1 MKSFKEF
8 LMEADGQDNDVQ
20 NLKILNDL
28 KDFFNNF
35 NATEKDKDINQ
46 EIIAKYLICKSII
59 KKDRDGEDTFG
70 LKIEDSNKYLQ
81 ELKEECRKLLTINSE
96 ASANS
101 DLAKKIKSINEYI
114 LEKYKKQKLGSLLL
128 NKGDIK
134 IDQDMSF
141 ADFISKAEEKINE
154 KLNATKQDEQK
165 NKSPTGDGPIPPNVP
180 DPHNDTKEDGG
191 NGDNLPPTKDD
202 NDHNSGNSG
211 NGGNSEN
218 YGTTRQGSY
227 LGRFTSAQMED
238 IMSGNEDKIANAL
251 GVMAKA
257 AKDRCDEL
265 LRQVKEKVEKNSKY
279 LEEEEIAQKVL
290 WENIFN
296 RLPKQTK
303 LKVQKQHGTES
314 IYKDKDNQKLT
325 EIINK
330 YKAQIDNLVKTTVDN
345 CQPLGEKLHA
355 FSTSAKMEDK
365 LKEQLRMNVR
375 NFTNKL
381 YDITLEVEKA
391 SRKSGFFEN
400 RDIKKGAKKE
410 EEWNKFKN
418 SDKGE
423 NFNRRLSEKAEAIK
437 KELLKILPNIQKA
450 SNEAE
455 INIKL
460 VSTLI
465 KDSTNA
471 NDFFVKASNSKKI
484 IENGR
489 KISIFDWLQKRGI
502 PLPIN
507 KEINDKYS
515 KDLTVASWNELFKDE
530 KFLNSL
536 NGYGEKWDNFKTGLD
551 NLKKSRNLEDFKKF
565 REQFGKDFETE
576 VNYYCNEFVEL
587 EKQQQKGN
595 GNNGITGKTDVI
607 DKTGNDGGAGKTDA
621 TDDNYYDN
629 LYYGDKNKED
639 EDEDDDTKKKLEK
652 ISRIDWS
659 NWNTS
664 VTTNSCDGLPIG
676 ARKYSKAVR
685 RRMNHALNKYL

>member
-8 LMEADGQDNDVQ
+8 LMEEDSQDQDFE
-20 NLKILNDL
+20 ILNSL
-28 KDFFNNF
+28 KDFLEKLKENN
-35 NATEKDKDINQ
+35 NEDISQEKIV
-46 EIIAKYLICKSII
+46 KYLICRSLAEDTTKKDENKELFII
-59 KKDRDGEDTFG
+59 KDKDDNNELNNLKLKCVDFFKTNRKELEETFNNVDNYIKDKYGKQRTKFYLTKGEVKDVLDSDNTSFNG
-70 LKIEDSNKYLQ
+70 FLKQAE
-81 ELKEECRKLLTINSE
+81 
-96 ASANS
+96 
-101 DLAKKIKSINEYI
+101 KK
-114 LEKYKKQKLGSLLL
+114 
-128 NKGDIK
+128 
-134 IDQDMSF
+134 M
-141 ADFISKAEEKINE
+141 EEKLTAAAAAVAE
-154 KLNATKQDEQK
+154 KTKKE
-165 NKSPTGDGPIPPNVP
+165 SPVGGGSIPPN
-180 DPHNDTKEDGG
+180 DIEEGG
-191 NGDNLPPTKDD
+191 DNPPPAKDDNGTNGDNPPHTKDD
-202 NDHNSGNSG
+202 NGT
-211 NGGNSEN
+211 NGGNNEN

-227 LGRFTSAQMED
+227 LGRFSSAQMED

-265 LRQVKEKVEKNSKY
+265 LSQVKEKVEKNSKY
-279 LEEEEIAQKVL
+279 LKEEEAAQKVL
-290 WENIFN
+290 WEGIFN
-296 RLPKQTK
+296 RLPKQEK
-303 LKVQKQHGTES
+303 LKVQKQHGTKS
-314 IYKDKDNQKLT
+314 IYKDEDNQKLT

-330 YKAQIDNLVKTTVDN
+330 YKAQIDSLVKTTVDN

-400 RDIKKGAKKE
+400 IKIEKEAKKE
-410 EEWNKFKN
+410 DEWNKFKN

-423 NFNRRLSEKAEAIK
+423 NFNRRLSEKTEAIK

-455 INIKL
+455 VNIKL
-460 VSTLI
+460 VSKLI

-471 NDFFVKASNSKKI
+471 NDFFTKASSSKKI

-489 KISIFDWLQKRGI
+489 KISILDWLQKRGI
-502 PLPIN
+502 PVPVN

-515 KDLTVASWNELFKDE
+515 KDLTVASWNELFKDK

-536 NGYGEKWDNFKTGLD
+536 NGYGENFDNFKVAYD
-551 NLKKSRNLEDFKKF
+551 NLKNSRNLEDFEKLKK
-565 REQFGKDFETE
+565 QFGE
-576 VNYYCNEFVEL
+576 EFGAEINVFCKEFIEL
-587 EKQQQKGN
+587 EKRQQKGN
-595 GNNGITGKTDVI
+595 NGTVNNGGTVNNSKNNEINVSS
-607 DKTGNDGGAGKTDA
+607 NDD
-621 TDDNYYDN
+621 YHDN

-639 EDEDDDTKKKLEK
+639 EDAKKTKKKLEDISK
-652 ISRIDWS
+652 IDYN
-659 NWNTS
+659 NWNMS

-685 RRMNHALNKYL
+685 RRMNYALNKYL

>member
-8 LMEADGQDNDVQ
+8 LMEQDSQDQ
-20 NLKILNDL
+20 DFEILNSL
-28 KDFFNNF
+28 KEFLEKLKENN
-35 NATEKDKDINQ
+35 NEDITQEK
-46 EIIAKYLICKSII
+46 IIKYLICRSLAEDITKKDENKELFII
-59 KKDRDGEDTFG
+59 KDKDDNNELNNLKLKCINFFKTNREELEETFNNVDGYIKDKYGKQRTKLHLTKNEVKDVLDSSNTTLNGF
-70 LKIEDSNKYLQ
+70 LKQAEK
-81 ELKEECRKLLTINSE
+81 KMEEKLTD
-96 ASANS
+96 AA
-101 DLAKKIKSINEYI
+101 A
-114 LEKYKKQKLGSLLL
+114 
-128 NKGDIK
+128 
-134 IDQDMSF
+134 
-141 ADFISKAEEKINE
+141 AAAEEVKKE
-154 KLNATKQDEQK
+154 
-165 NKSPTGDGPIPPNVP
+165 PPAK
-180 DPHNDTKEDGG
+180 DDNDT
-191 NGDNLPPTKDD
+191 NGDNPPPAKDD
-202 NDHNSGNSG
+202 NGTNGGNPPPIKDGNDHNSGN
-211 NGGNSEN
+211 GGNNEN

-265 LRQVKEKVEKNSKY
+265 LSQVKEKVEKNSKY
-279 LEEEEIAQKVL
+279 LKEEEIAQKVL

-303 LKVQKQHGTES
+303 LKVQKQHGTKS
-314 IYKDKDNQKLT
+314 IYKDEDNQKLT

-345 CQPLGEKLHA
+345 CLPLGKKLHS
-355 FSTSAKMEDK
+355 FSTSAKMEEK
-365 LKEQLRMNVR
+365 LEEQIRMNVR

-400 RDIKKGAKKE
+400 KKIEKGSKKE
-410 EEWNKFKN
+410 EEWNNFKN
-418 SDKGE
+418 SNKGE
-423 NFNRRLSEKAEAIK
+423 NFNRRLSEKTEAIK

-471 NDFFVKASNSKKI
+471 NDFFVKASNYKKI

-536 NGYGEKWDNFKTGLD
+536 NGYGENWDNFKTGLD
-551 NLKKSRNLEDFKKF
+551 NLKNSRNLEDFKKF

-576 VNYYCNEFVEL
+576 VNYYCNEFIKQ
-587 EKQQQKGN
+587 EKQQQQN

-607 DKTGNDGGAGKTDA
+607 DKTDKKNNQEQKTDKL
-621 TDDNYYDN
+621 DPRGFKIPEGNIYD
-629 LYYGDKNKED
+629 D
-639 EDEDDDTKKKLEK
+639 EDDDENDDDTKKKLK
-652 ISRIDWS
+652 NISRIDWN

-664 VTTNSCDGLPIG
+664 VTTNYCDGLPIG

-685 RRMNHALNKYL
+685 RRMNYALNKYL